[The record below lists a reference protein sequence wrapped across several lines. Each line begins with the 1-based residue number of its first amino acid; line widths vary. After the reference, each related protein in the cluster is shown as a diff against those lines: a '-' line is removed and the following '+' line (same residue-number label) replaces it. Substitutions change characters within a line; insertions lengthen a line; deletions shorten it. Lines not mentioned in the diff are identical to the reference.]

1 MSFPLICNE
10 KIKAFLT
17 AALSGG
23 RLPHAIIL
31 EGEAGLGKHT
41 LAEYISIS
49 ALCEE
54 NGTPCGSC
62 RSCHLAKS
70 GNHPDIITVAPE
82 DKKKNISVSQIREI
96 RQKAFIKPHISK
108 KRVFIIDKAETMN
121 EQAQNALL
129 KILEEPP
136 ASVIFILITESG
148 AAMLPTVISRCVT
161 YRLSVPT
168 VLAAEEWIISNK
180 KTKADI
186 EAVHSAVSSAKG
198 NIGRALE
205 ILRKKNSSPAEAA
218 AKEFASVML
227 YADEFELLTLLTVFE
242 KDRPAA
248 DTFLSALKY
257 ETAQLLKANYRNFG
271 KAKALTEIYSRIDG
285 FSEALKTNINLALLF
300 STIVCTVKQL
310 CRDNDY
316 YLE

>member
-10 KIKAFLT
+10 KIKVSLSS
-17 AALSGG
+17 ALSVG
-23 RLPHAIIL
+23 RIPHAIIL
-31 EGEAGLGKHT
+31 EGETGLDKHT
-41 LAEYISIS
+41 LADFISIS

-54 NGTPCGSC
+54 DGGSCGNC

-70 GNHPDIITVAPE
+70 GNHPDIISVTPE
-82 DKKKNISVSQIREI
+82 DKKKNISVAQIREI

-136 ASVIFILITESG
+136 ESVIFILITESG
-148 AAMLPTVISRCVT
+148 AALLPTVISRCVT
-161 YRLSVPT
+161 YRMYVPSIS
-168 VLAAEEWIISNK
+168 AAEEWIISNK
-180 KTKADI
+180 KVKADQ
-186 EAVHSAVSSAKG
+186 ETVHSAVSSAKG

-227 YADEFELLTLLTVFE
+227 FADEFELLTLLSEFE

-257 ETAQLLKANYRNFG
+257 ETVQLLKENYLNNG
-271 KAKALTEIYSRIDG
+271 KAKTLTEIYNRIDG
-285 FSEALKTNINLALLF
+285 FLDALKTNINLALLF

-310 CRDNDY
+310 CRD